1 MSNLRATLLALAV
14 AVAFFAFAM
23 QWRGMIIFAAVCA
36 GLWLATRYLR
46 RRFPLF
52 NIFCIEFI
60 AGFFNRKSR

>member
-52 NIFCIEFI
+52 NIF
-60 AGFFNRKSR
+60 